1 MEELEWFESIHNRY
15 ADFCFNLGKHLLYG
29 GSDEDVLYDVVQEVF
44 LTLWTKRKELMNH
57 PNIGGWLSLTVR
69 YRMMSTMK
77 ERRRHDQQQ
86 AFSLDEENMIEVSS
100 PQLTPEQQTRVEK
113 VRGVEGS
120 DYALVNLSVLKDISS
135 EIDPLTPLADYPNL
149 QLSAP
154 TKEYRQLCDLLENYH
169 EHSRAVSYGNTLMIL
184 YERNDDS
191 N

>member
-77 ERRRHDQQQ
+77 ERRKHDQQQ
-86 AFSLDEENMIEVSS
+86 AFSLDEENIIEVSS
-100 PQLTPEQQTRVEK
+100 PQLTPEQQTDLWGRM
-113 VRGVEGS
+113 
-120 DYALVNLSVLKDISS
+120 DALRELLGEEDT
-135 EIDPLTPLADYPNL
+135 LLFLAY
-149 QLSAP
+149 
-154 TKEYRQLCDLLENYH
+154 
-169 EHSRAVSYGNTLMIL
+169 AVSGYKAKELGARFGLTENCVHMRISRMKKKITAHPEMFYVMLLI
-184 YERNDDS
+184 S
-191 N
+191 IGAFKPF